1 MLIFD
6 GTSVNSIAGAGL
18 DDTTQPKHS
27 TDASSAATSAATSV
41 AKKKSD
47 EIIQKVIERDSRES
61 KFKLL

>member
-6 GTSVNSIAGAGL
+6 ETSVNSIVGAGL
-18 DDTTQPKHS
+18 ADATPPKHS
-27 TDASSAATSAATSV
+27 SATSAATSAATSV

-47 EIIQKVIERDSRES
+47 EIIQKVIERDTRES